1 MLEGPPVMHHAACV
15 VKLTQLPLSN
25 HVLMLSTPLIL
36 KKIKIKLNSDLAMSS
51 NIFRGV
57 FKHQKQM

>member
-1 MLEGPPVMHHAACV
+1 MHHAACV

-51 NIFRGV
+51 NICRGV